1 MSYQQ
6 SPADVA
12 AAYRLVTKSLGRAF
26 SFEQLLTYIAA
37 RRSKPLGVQ
46 VVDVELGPGTTGC
59 AIGLLDADV
68 IGVRKDLDGRRFLP
82 VRLHEGSH
90 FLLKHV
96 PKYSAGAE
104 TATFEEFMESPSTQH
119 ALLRDRATNY
129 DNPVEDATENLARLL
144 LKCINR
150 YNGGI
155 PDVASDIY
163 LF

>member
-1 MSYQQ
+1 VSYQQ

-12 AAYRLVTKSLGRAF
+12 AAYRLVTQSLGHAF

-37 RRSKPLGVQ
+37 RRTKALGVQ
-46 VVDVELGPGTTGC
+46 VVEVELGPGTTGC

-68 IGVRKDLDGRRFLP
+68 IGVRAELDVRRFFP
-82 VRLHEGSH
+82 VRLHESSH

-96 PKYSAGAE
+96 PKYSAGDE
-104 TATFEEFMESPSTQH
+104 TATFDEFMESPTVQH
-119 ALLRDRATNY
+119 ALLRDRATGYN
-129 DNPVEDATENLARLL
+129 NPIEDATENLARLL
-144 LKCINR
+144 LKSINR

-155 PDVASDIY
+155 PDVASDIF